1 MRATMRQPQP
11 PSPTNSIGETA
22 LGFVSSSPTTSL
34 RCLSDMTL
42 PPVLHFGSANLPARR
57 PPFLVGFPL
66 FGVAQ
71 ELLTAE
77 PDGAPAGGIG
87 VLCRRRPVQR
97 HPADTSIRLGHAD
110 EAHVPLGHREQPP
123 GEGRGI
129 AADRLLD

>member
-42 PPVLHFGSANLPARR
+42 PPVLHFGSAHLPARR
-57 PPFLVGFPL
+57 PAFFVGLPF

-71 ELLTAE
+71 ELVAAK
-77 PDGAPAGGIG
+77 PDGAPPDRIGI
-87 VLCRRRPVQR
+87 LCRRRSVQR
-97 HPADTSIRLGHAD
+97 HPADA
-110 EAHVPLGHREQPP
+110 PL
-123 GEGRGI
+123 
-129 AADRLLD
+129 